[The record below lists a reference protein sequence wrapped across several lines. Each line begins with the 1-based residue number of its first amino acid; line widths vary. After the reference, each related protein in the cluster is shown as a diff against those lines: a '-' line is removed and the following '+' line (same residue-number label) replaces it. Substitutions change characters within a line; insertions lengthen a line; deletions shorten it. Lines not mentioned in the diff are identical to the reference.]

1 MALSLTLAAWGL
13 RLAPLISSLLE
24 AWSLWPVTIGR
35 GPFFMDL
42 VNDGGARAGSAV
54 IRSSVSD
61 M

>member
-1 MALSLTLAAWGL
+1 MALGLKLAAWGL

-42 VNDGGARAGSAV
+42 VNDGGARPEASV
-54 IRSSVSD
+54 ISVWG